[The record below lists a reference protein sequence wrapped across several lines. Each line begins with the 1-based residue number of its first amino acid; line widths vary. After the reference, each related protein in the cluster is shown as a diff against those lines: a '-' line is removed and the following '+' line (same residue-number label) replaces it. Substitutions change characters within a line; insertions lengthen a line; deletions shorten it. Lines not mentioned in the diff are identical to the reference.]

1 MTKCRS
7 LTSFGMTV
15 LLALP
20 LVAQPTM
27 QGTQIKPGEEC
38 PPGMTEV
45 RPRTCQAPRE
55 APPSILDY
63 RPKPMLVVP
72 EHFSWKAKFPV
83 IDFHGHPF
91 AQLQSPDAV
100 RQMGREMD
108 SLNLRLMVAAN
119 NISGDNL
126 KRVM

>member
-1 MTKCRS
+1 MRLMSKH
-7 LTSFGMTV
+7 TV
-15 LLALP
+15 LALLLIAAPLA
-20 LVAQPTM
+20 AQPNM

-72 EHFSWKAKFPV
+72 EHMSWKAKFPV

-91 AQLQSPDAV
+91 AQLQSPEGV
-100 RQMGREMD
+100 RQMGKEMD
-108 SLNLRLMVAAN
+108 SLN
-119 NISGDNL
+119 
-126 KRVM
+126 